1 MMHSSSSVGAGP
13 YDPGNGDDD
22 KCDAA
27 YETENTIIAAA
38 PNIRMPEAIQTL

>member
-13 YDPGNGDDD
+13 YDPGSADDD

-27 YETENTIIAAA
+27 YETEKTIIAAA
-38 PNIRMPEAIQTL
+38 PKMRMPEAI